1 MHRRRI
7 SPHVPTRYP
16 GSSYTSL
23 LVYSLALLTILAF
36 VLTRSLRVGAA
47 TSALAR
53 RPSTLTLRPLGLPPT
68 MDALRAEIERAAL
81 AGTVELDWSSR
92 GLTELPPEIGRLTR
106 LEKLNLAG
114 NELSSLPAELAG
126 CTALR
131 TLFFLNN
138 RFTAIPSVVG
148 RLPSLAM
155 LSFKSNR
162 VERIPEDAL
171 PPSLVWLI
179 LTDNMLAALPAAL
192 GRLPLLRKLML
203 ASNQL
208 RALPDLS
215 GLASLELVRL
225 SDNHLTA
232 FPEALLALPRLAWVA
247 VAGNEFAPVPRSAVD
262 ARLAAASS
270 ALTLADVE
278 LGEVLG
284 EGTSGIVHAATRRGA
299 GSGSGGAGADRIA
312 VKIFKA
318 ASSDGRPVDEVRA
331 GRCRAGSAPLPAH
344 SNTLFPLS
352 LALVRARARRLLP
365 PWQSL
370 RPTRTSLTCWGLWR
384 SGTQAAARGAGTT
397 ASLPAFSSLCRG

>member
-23 LVYSLALLTILAF
+23 LVYSLALLTILVF

-47 TSALAR
+47 SAALAR

-114 NELSSLPAELAG
+114 NELSSLPAELAA

-179 LTDNMLAALPAAL
+179 LTDNALAALPAAL

-262 ARLAAASS
+262 ARLSAASS

-278 LGEVLG
+278 LGDVLG

-299 GSGSGGAGADRIA
+299 GGGSSGGADRIA

-331 GRCRAGSAPLPAH
+331 GSPARPSPSPPRAAAFHSLSLSLSLPSPSPHTLPAR
-344 SNTLFPLS
+344 T
-352 LALVRARARRLLP
+352 RRLLP

-370 RPTRTSLTCWGLWR
+370 RPMKTS
-384 SGTQAAARGAGTT
+384 
-397 ASLPAFSSLCRG
+397 